1 MIIKQLY
8 FHTYFPNEF
17 EYLIKKAGDSP
28 GINNVRERQQPGN
41 ILIEIVWKKTFF
53 HFTWN
58 FVHFV
63 SNRTLKRWL
72 AVLQNSFVQ
81 EIVYSVSQKFLF
93 LDFAA
98 RKKNFIQVC
107 SDLLEV
113 TGYKNE
119 PYHGH
124 WIEMNQKSNLD
135 FWLIS
140 ILCHGRHETALLFP
154 PASGWPMVC
163 YNISNSTTLP
173 NYHMVTIPPCMYK
186 YVCTPASMNTQTKIS
201 WDKPCLLWYLYLTNK
216 PYRLHA
222 KACSASLCGLSS
234 PRGGTC
240 FASLAVHCASGGST
254 GAWAWV
260 SSCAWRTRF
269 GARAERCLAIPSLK
283 FLADK
288 LFHLIPLQIFFRF
301 GVCALRIRK

>member
-28 GINNVRERQQPGN
+28 GIKNVRERQQPGN

-124 WIEMNQKSNLD
+124 WIEMNQKFNLD

-173 NYHMVTIPPCMYK
+173 NYHMVTFPHACTNMFALQLQWTFKQRFLETSLAFSDTSILQINLTGCMRRLAALPCVVFRPREAALALPP
-186 YVCTPASMNTQTKIS
+186 
-201 WDKPCLLWYLYLTNK
+201 WLYIVRAVGAREPGRESAAALGARDSE
-216 PYRLHA
+216 PER
-222 KACSASLCGLSS
+222 SDASLSHRSS
-234 PRGGTC
+234 SSRTS
-240 FASLAVHCASGGST
+240 FSIWSLFRSSSDLECA
-254 GAWAWV
+254 
-260 SSCAWRTRF
+260 
-269 GARAERCLAIPSLK
+269 P
-283 FLADK
+283 
-288 LFHLIPLQIFFRF
+288 
-301 GVCALRIRK
+301 